1 MFVAIGFGAQLIDG
15 AIGMAYGVTAT
26 SVLLSIGLLPATA
39 SASVHAA
46 EVFTTAASGAAHW
59 RFRNIQWPLVR
70 VLVLPGILGGMLG
83 AYLLTRIPPA
93 VVMPAVSVYLF
104 LLGALI
110 LIKACKRRAPRL
122 QCSRSSIGLLG
133 LTGGFLDA
141 IGGGGWGPIVTSTLI
156 SRGAAA
162 RFAVG
167 SVVLTEFFVT
177 ASIAG
182 TFVATIGLEL
192 WPIITGLI
200 LGGILAAPLAAYVTK
215 HLPDRWL
222 MAIVG
227 MVVMVFSARVF
238 FMPAAGLPSD
248 LPLPF

>member
-1 MFVAIGFGAQLIDG
+1 LDDFLLFVAIGFGAQLIDG
-15 AIGMAYGVTAT
+15 ALGMAYGVTAT

-46 EVFTTAASGAAHW
+46 EVFTTAASGIAHW
-59 RFRNIQWPLVR
+59 RFKNIQWPLVR
-70 VLVLPGILGGMLG
+70 VLVLPGICGGVLG

-93 VVMPAVSVYLF
+93 IVVPGVSIYLF
-104 LLGALI
+104 LLGGLI
-110 LIKACKRRAPRL
+110 LFKAWKRRSPRL
-122 QCSRSSIGLLG
+122 QCSRGAISLLG
-133 LTGGFLDA
+133 LVGGFLDA

-200 LGGILAAPLAAYVTK
+200 VGGILAAPMAAFVTRS
-215 HLPDRWL
+215 LPDRWL
-222 MAIVG
+222 MALVGVIV
-227 MVVMVFSARVF
+227 MILSARVLF
-238 FMPAAGLPSD
+238 LPQ
-248 LPLPF
+248 